1 MFQSLKT
8 VLFYCTAKWKAG
20 HINTFSQNP
29 CPPLPFCS
37 PSQKQR
43 KTTKHFSKPGGKVL
57 TYCGF
62 KSLLNHGAA
71 APSLTF
77 LMNIS
82 LTSNSFARLA
92 AGAVATCLTCMERGP
107 ISLCL
112 KEAKEGLK
120 ICHGWGYGPV
130 FPWTSS
136 CLFPAVARYDTPHMR
151 NVLCKPATSDGK
163 LFCTPNYESTLLESC
178 TIPHHPPWC
187 GFSFSLQP
195 DKKILFK

>member
-43 KTTKHFSKPGGKVL
+43 KTTKHFNKPGGKVL

-71 APSLTF
+71 APSLTI

-92 AGAVATCLTCMERGP
+92 AGAVATCPIVYGKGPHPTLSEGGQRGSEDLP
-107 ISLCL
+107 WLEIWAC
-112 KEAKEGLK
+112 
-120 ICHGWGYGPV
+120 
-130 FPWTSS
+130 FPLNFFLPLPS
-136 CLFPAVARYDTPHMR
+136 CRQV
-151 NVLCKPATSDGK
+151 
-163 LFCTPNYESTLLESC
+163 
-178 TIPHHPPWC
+178 
-187 GFSFSLQP
+187 
-195 DKKILFK
+195 